1 MSQLIDK
8 LNRVA
13 KTVPQSMGFKAY
25 QSAAPKAQMIL
36 IASFAQTAHADSLVD
51 CATSADAILLSI
63 AKPRRGAKTTEETA
77 QSLPDIPWGVWLGD
91 MGEKE
96 LGNLAKAGGDFV
108 GFSSADKVIAF
119 PEDNKIGKILQ
130 VGSSLNEDLLKA
142 INELPVDAV
151 LVVGE
156 SKGPLTWHQ
165 LMLIQRL
172 SNLLTK
178 PLLASAQPN
187 IAASEPKFL
196 WEAGA
201 DGVVV
206 EVSTGQPLGKLKKLR
221 QAIDSLS
228 SLPPRKRGKPS
239 ALLPHI
245 DKETGTVTDTEEE
258 EEED

>member
-1 MSQLIDK
+1 
-8 LNRVA
+8 
-13 KTVPQSMGFKAY
+13 
-25 QSAAPKAQMIL
+25 MIL

-63 AKPRRGAKTTEETA
+63 AKPSRGAKTIEEIA
-77 QSLPDIPWGVWLGD
+77 QSLPDTPWGVWLGD
-91 MGEKE
+91 IGEKE
-96 LGNLAKAGGDFV
+96 LGNLAKAGGDFMV
-108 GFSSADKVIAF
+108 FSSASKVIAS

-130 VGSSLNEDLLKA
+130 VESSLNKDLLKA
-142 INELPVDAV
+142 VNDLPVDAV

-156 SKGPLTWHQ
+156 SKGQLTWHQ

-178 PLLASAQPN
+178 PLLASVQPN
-187 IAASEPKFL
+187 IAASELRFL

-206 EVSTGQPLGKLKKLR
+206 EVSTGQSAEKLKKLR
-221 QAIDSLS
+221 QTIDSLG
-228 SLPPRKRGKPS
+228 SLPPRKQGKTS

-258 EEED
+258 EED